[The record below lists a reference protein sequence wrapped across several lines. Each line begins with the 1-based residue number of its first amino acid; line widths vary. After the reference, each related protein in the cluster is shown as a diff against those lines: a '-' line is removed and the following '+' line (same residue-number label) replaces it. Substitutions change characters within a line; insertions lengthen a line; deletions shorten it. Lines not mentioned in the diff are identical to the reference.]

1 MIRESNCD
9 VIHETILRDL
19 VDIAS
24 DVEDTYHSVE
34 FGKDGNGTRFK
45 SLTSKASNLIL
56 VFPVLVSTNMD
67 IDTAVMISKAIER
80 KCTSLLQMI
89 LASAQISSSSDVED
103 YISNFHKN
111 LNSKRGMTVDDYI
124 DFMDDVV
131 ASYESGEVPNV
142 DKELLEIV
150 KEDMKNLKYF
160 IGTAFNENSLNDYKI
175 YNSKYGKKDI
185 ALISESKKTR
195 AKSME
200 RRSHRKEKSTLTQ
213 DLPKE
218 LGTDK
223 DPESTNDLSGLD
235 VDNDKPKNNKS
246 KNNKSSKI
254 TTTGNQY
261 QRSRI
266 DFHDQILKNDI
277 KKANEMMPTTLVVD
291 ITDVSHDTPVKIE
304 RAIIGVKAK
313 LYPVNSIDIIEHIS
327 SKYVDNNWVRQIVR
341 ASTREISFWKD
352 LIFAID
358 KAKID
363 ALSHSD
369 RGSSSPM
376 WKVLERRATKKR
388 LTRWRSNQADCSPIT
403 TLVISQE
410 EVEFLKKNNMLN
422 MDIPSVATKL
432 MESYNLMGLIVADE
446 TTETVKMLFDGED
459 DEYETLSFK
468 GLERESDDD
477 GYKKVINL
485 MTKLSR

>member
-24 DVEDTYHSVE
+24 DVEDTYHAVE
-34 FGKDGNGTRFK
+34 FGKDSNGTRFK

-131 ASYESGEVPNV
+131 VSYESGEVPNV

-185 ALISESKKTR
+185 ALISESKK
-195 AKSME
+195 
-200 RRSHRKEKSTLTQ
+200 
-213 DLPKE
+213 PK
-218 LGTDK
+218 DK
-223 DPESTNDLSGLD
+223 DSKSTNDLGLD
-235 VDNDKPKNNKS
+235 TDNNKS
-246 KNNKSSKI
+246 KNNKSIK
-254 TTTGNQY
+254 TTGNQY

-358 KAKID
+358 KAKVD

-468 GLERESDDD
+468 GLERESDDN